1 MSGNRT
7 GLAAAVED
15 LPTPR
20 TLVMNGDLT
29 AYFHPYE
36 KRAYSKIYEDV
47 QSLKSYFPSLGNH
60 DIEHMVSYA
69 RCDHAMLL
77 EFTFHL

>member
-7 GLAAAVED
+7 GLPETVES
-15 LPTPR
+15 LPTPH

-47 QSLKSYFPSLGNH
+47 QGLKSYFPSLGNH
-60 DIEHMVSYA
+60 DIEHMVSDTSLCHCT
-69 RCDHAMLL
+69 RWCVD
-77 EFTFHL
+77 FH